1 MSYSRRI
8 WCRSGPNPQKHDD
21 KVLNSLRL
29 WWNGRKLVSKYS
41 LLLLAAALLIIPLT
55 QLAVGGSLQ
64 PVFDQIEQQ
73 DVRDQKARVKHALS
87 EFETSLQNATLDY
100 AVWDDM
106 YAYVQHPNLGFEHQT
121 LMPISQ
127 MNNAIDYRGI
137 VRANGEVIWSSEVD
151 LVKVERLPIES
162 AAMKS
167 VLTEP
172 AFLRRALAVKKTITY
187 VQAKRGLYLLTTA
200 RIIKSDE
207 SGAPRGFVVNGVLL
221 NKKSLS
227 ETLQVSVALG
237 AAPRGQAAAAMIAAP
252 DHSISAIGDSAIT
265 TRIGLFGLQQNLL
278 GTIDFSTPRSIS
290 AAGTSAIKVAAFAVT
305 FAILALI
312 TLLGFGIR
320 HITVRRLQALETYVR
335 NFRTDGHQLPPA
347 MTDGQDEIASLSR
360 QFQAL
365 SEQLTEAEELL
376 RQRSYL
382 QGKADS
388 AAGMLHN
395 VRNALA
401 PVRVMQE
408 KWLREET
415 LPYRTNMQKAV
426 DELGD
431 AGIDPA
437 RKTSLEQF
445 LISAART
452 IAVSAAGRLTEMED
466 IKGSVDQISEI
477 LSSYN
482 FDTSSAKAGDDID
495 LKQILQQQFKTLSVR
510 SAERVALILP
520 ETLPAVTG
528 NRVHLS
534 QVLGNIFVNAHEAMT
549 AAGVPAMKLIV
560 SCEPGD
566 TPDRVTIR
574 ITDNGD
580 GIAAE
585 NIPMAFQRGYS
596 TRSHKTGGLGMH
608 WSANAMRAMGGSIA
622 LESDGIGKGASAL
635 LTLTR
640 AKVAEE
646 RLAA

>member
-1 MSYSRRI
+1 MM
-8 WCRSGPNPQKHDD
+8 
-21 KVLNSLRL
+21 NSARL
-29 WWNGRKLVSKYS
+29 WWNGRKLVGKYS

-55 QLAVGGSLQ
+55 QLALGELLQ
-64 PVFDQIEQQ
+64 PVFNQIEQQ
-73 DVRDQKARVKHALS
+73 GVRDQKARVNHALS

-106 YAYVQHPNLGFEHQT
+106 YAYAEHPNPNFEHQT

-137 VRANGEVIWSSEVD
+137 VRANGDVIWSSEID
-151 LVKVERLPIES
+151 LAKIERLPVES
-162 AAMKS
+162 EAMKL
-167 VLTEP
+167 VLTE
-172 AFLRRALAVKKTITY
+172 AGFLRRALAEKKTITY
-187 VQAKRGLYLLTTA
+187 VRAKRGIYLLTTA

-221 NKKSLS
+221 KKKMLS
-227 ETLQVSVALG
+227 EALQVSVTLG
-237 AAPRGQAAAAMIAAP
+237 APPKDHDAAAIAAAP
-252 DHSISAIGDSAIT
+252 GHSVSATQDGAIT

-278 GTIDFSTPRSIS
+278 GTINFSTSRSIS
-290 AAGTSAIKVAAFAVT
+290 AAGASAIKTAAFAVML
-305 FAILALI
+305 AILTLI
-312 TLLGFGIR
+312 ALLGFGIR
-320 HITVRRLQALETYVR
+320 QITVRRLQALETFVR
-335 NFRTDGHQLPPA
+335 NFRTNDHQLHPA
-347 MTDGQDEIASLSR
+347 LINGQDEIASLSR

-365 SEQLTEAEELL
+365 SEQLTEAEEQL

-415 LPYRTNMQKAV
+415 LPYRANMQKAV
-426 DELGD
+426 DELSS

-437 RKTSLEQF
+437 RKASLEQF

-452 IAVSAAGRLTEMED
+452 IAVSAAGRLTEMEE

-482 FDTSSAKAGDDID
+482 FDTSGASAGDEIEIKR
-495 LKQILQQQFKTLSVR
+495 LLQQQFKTLAARGGDLV
-510 SAERVALILP
+510 ELVLP
-520 ETLPAVTG
+520 ETLPAVMG
-528 NRVHLS
+528 NRVHLG
-534 QVLGNIFVNAHEAMT
+534 QVLDNIFVNAHEAMT
-549 AAGVPAMKLIV
+549 AAAVEPMQLVV

-566 TPDRVTIR
+566 TPERVTIR

-585 NIPMAFQRGYS
+585 NIPQAFQRGYS
-596 TRSHKTGGLGMH
+596 TRNHKTGGLGMH

-640 AKVAEE
+640 AKVSEE